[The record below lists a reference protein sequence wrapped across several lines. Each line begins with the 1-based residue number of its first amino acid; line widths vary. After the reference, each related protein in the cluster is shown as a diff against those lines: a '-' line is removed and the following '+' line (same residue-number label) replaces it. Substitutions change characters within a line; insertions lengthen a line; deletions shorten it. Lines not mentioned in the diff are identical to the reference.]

1 MRKLTGFKISR
12 SGPVDR
18 YVFEWQNKNE
28 AGAIETYTYQGV
40 EPPRPQ
46 LLEKAKRAAKLA
58 AKMVS
63 LAVTESEVEDS
74 GVFKSIS
81 FEYPTDNDK
90 YKMRIKASVS
100 IQFGYTFDFT
110 TPNWN
115 VWYSNSR
122 GEFNNNVRG
131 TVHELLQECWKYI
144 DGERAQTKLNFNMA
158 EDKEQEDD

>member
-1 MRKLTGFKISR
+1 MRKLTGFKINR
-12 SGPVDR
+12 SGHVDA
-18 YVFEWQNKNE
+18 YIFEWQNKNE
-28 AGAIETYTYQGV
+28 AGAVESFTYRGI

-122 GEFNNNVRG
+122 GEFNNNVRN
-131 TVHELLQECWKYI
+131 TIHELLQECWKYI

>member
-1 MRKLTGFKISR
+1 MRRLTGFKISR
-12 SGPVDR
+12 SGPVDA

-28 AGAIETYTYQGV
+28 AGAVETFTYRGI

-46 LLEKAKRAAKLA
+46 LLDRAKRVAMLA

-63 LAVTESEVEDS
+63 LSITESEAEEG

-81 FEYPTDNDK
+81 FEHPVGEDK
-90 YKMRIKASVS
+90 YKVKIKASMA
-100 IQFGYTFDFT
+100 IHLGYTFDFT

-115 VWYSNSR
+115 VWYAHSR
-122 GEFNNNVRG
+122 GEFNNTVRD
-131 TVHELLQECWKYI
+131 TIHELLQECWKYI
-144 DGERAQTKLNFNMA
+144 DGERAQTKLNFKMD